1 VTLGCDYQVNS
12 LGQWEYMELESHLPV
27 INIQAD
33 EDYIGK
39 FWLAISNSL
48 NA

>member
-1 VTLGCDYQVNS
+1 
-12 LGQWEYMELESHLPV
+12 LPV
-27 INIQAD
+27 IQIEAD

-39 FWLAISNSL
+39 FWLAISNTI